1 MPENVNLKVTIHTD
15 LVAKVRS
22 NLLGFRRKEKMPTSI
37 CPECDEEVYVDAE
50 VEQGDRVTCDECGS
64 RLVVVGLDP
73 IEMDLYEET
82 ESDDIGDEEDFESYD
97 YDNDRY

>member
-1 MPENVNLKVTIHTD
+1 
-15 LVAKVRS
+15 
-22 NLLGFRRKEKMPTSI
+22 MPTSI

-82 ESDDIGDEEDFESYD
+82 EADNVGDDEDLESYD
-97 YDNDRY
+97 YDDRY